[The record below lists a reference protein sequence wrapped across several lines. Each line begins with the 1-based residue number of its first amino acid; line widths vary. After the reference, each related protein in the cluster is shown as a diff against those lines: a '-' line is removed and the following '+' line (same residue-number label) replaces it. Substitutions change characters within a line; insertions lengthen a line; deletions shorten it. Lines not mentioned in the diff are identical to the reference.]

1 MDRTVTSNA
10 SHIGSA
16 DRRRGFMG
24 SSNRFATKLS
34 ASQGHLASHSN
45 ILNNLSVVSEDE
57 QVYIAVLW
65 GTNFDVKEVEGKI
78 KNFIKNYQPATAVIE
93 EDNPL
98 NYYMAKLKNIK
109 ETELYYL
116 NVDCHHIFE
125 MDKLLYYQ
133 LIYYPPETILYFDR
147 IINDIYKETFL
158 EENEKANFENQILA
172 RFNNLRQKS
181 RMRDLNPKDINH

>member
-1 MDRTVTSNA
+1 M
-10 SHIGSA
+10 
-16 DRRRGFMG
+16 
-24 SSNRFATKLS
+24 
-34 ASQGHLASHSN
+34 
-45 ILNNLSVVSEDE
+45 VSEDE